1 MELKGQKAAREPQS
15 ERPGADLV
23 LDTVGFYCP
32 VPIIKTS
39 AQIREMMPGQV
50 LEVLSDDR
58 VILVDMPA
66 WCRSAGHDYVGHV
79 EEEGEI
85 HLFVRKV
92 GRNASGAVREKIEE

>member
-1 MELKGQKAAREPQS
+1 MELKGRRPARGPQP
-15 ERPGADLV
+15 ERPGADRI

-39 AQIREMMPGQV
+39 ARIREMAPGQV

-66 WCRSAGHDYVGHV
+66 WCRSAGHDYLGHV

-92 GRNASGAVREKIEE
+92 GRDVSGAVRRS